1 MSRRQTQST
10 AAATERALLAQA
22 ILGKRDPAEADD
34 SLAELARLADTAGA
48 IVVGQI
54 TQRRPRPT
62 AALLIGSGKVEE
74 LRAAIRT
81 TRADT
86 VIFDNEL
93 SPMQVNNLDRALEV
107 KVIDRTELIL
117 QIFAQRAES
126 ADARIQVELAQLRY
140 LLTRL
145 PTSER
150 QARFTGGI
158 GMKGPGESPLQ
169 LRNAP
174 MRRRIGELKRRL
186 EQIQRHQRR
195 TRQSRKWPQ
204 VSLVGYTNVGKST
217 LLNRL
222 AGVKDAYADDLL
234 FATLD
239 TKSRLARLSET
250 RSVMLTDTVG
260 FIRHIPH
267 DLVASF
273 RATLDVA
280 READLLLVVADATA
294 PMLEEHIRITIET
307 LDLIGAGDVP
317 RILVLNKTDGG
328 EATETMLHAAVQ
340 YPNAIPVS
348 ARTGYGLAALH
359 QTMVEELERHYELWR
374 PNPQLG

>member
-1 MSRRQTQST
+1 MSSHKTHST
-10 AAATERALLAQA
+10 TTASERALLAQA

-34 SLAELARLADTAGA
+34 SIAELARLADTAGA

-62 AALLIGSGKVEE
+62 AALLIGAGKVEE

-81 TRADT
+81 TNADT

-145 PTSER
+145 PTSEK

-186 EQIQRHQRR
+186 EQIQSHQRR

-204 VSLVGYTNVGKST
+204 ISLVGYTNVGKST

-222 AGVKDAYADDLL
+222 AGVADAYADDLL

-239 TKSRLARLSET
+239 TKSRLARLSSS

-280 READLLLVVADATA
+280 RESDLLLVVADATA
-294 PMLEEHIRITIET
+294 PMLAEHIRVTLET
-307 LDLIGAGDVP
+307 LDLIGAGSVP
-317 RILVLNKTDGG
+317 RILVLNKTDSGDS
-328 EATETMLHAAVQ
+328 TETILHAAEQ
-340 YPNAIPVS
+340 YPNALPVS
-348 ARTGYGLAALH
+348 AHTGYGLDVLR
-359 QTMVEELERHYELWR
+359 QTVIEELERHYSLWQR
-374 PNPQLG
+374 